1 MTVRTRFAPSPTGVL
16 HLGSVR
22 TALFCWLYARHT
34 NGEFILRIE
43 DTDRERSTP
52 ENVDAIL
59 DGMAWLGLDADEGPF
74 FQTQRFDRYRDVA
87 REWLEE
93 GKAYHCYCTR
103 EELDELRQRQM
114 DAGERVRYD
123 GRCRDRSEARAG
135 INPVVRFKNPLE
147 GTVVVH
153 DVVRGR
159 VEFDNA
165 QLDDLII
172 VRSDGTPTYNFTVVV
187 DDSDM
192 AITHVIR
199 GDDHLNNTPRQMNM
213 LAALEAEAPVYAH
226 LPMILGPDGAKLSKR
241 HGAVDIR
248 EYREQG
254 YLPDAMLN
262 YLVRLG
268 WSYGDQEI
276 FSREQMV
283 ELFDIA
289 DVNHSASSFN
299 PEKLLWINQQH
310 IIATPVERLGEEL
323 MPFMVKAGLDP
334 ADGPDPVHIAEGF
347 HERAETL
354 LHMASSAR
362 YCFED
367 FEVYDEK
374 SAKKH
379 LRPVI
384 LEPMITAR
392 DRLAALEHWGQ
403 TAIHEVIEQVAA
415 DYDINMGKLGQPIR
429 VAVTSGPVSPPID
442 VTLWLVG
449 QDRTVSRLGNAIN
462 YIEARR
468 AASGSP
474 A

>member
-34 NGEFILRIE
+34 NGRFILRIE

-52 ENVDAIL
+52 ENVEAIL
-59 DGMAWLGLDADEGPF
+59 DGMQWLGLDADEGPF
-74 FQTQRFDRYRDVA
+74 FQTQRFDRYREVI
-87 REWLEE
+87 EQWLAED
-93 GKAYHCYCTR
+93 KAYHCYCTR
-103 EELDELRQRQM
+103 EELDHLRQRQM

-123 GRCRDRSEARAG
+123 GRCRDRTEARSG
-135 INPVVRFKNPLE
+135 VDPVVRFRNPLE

-153 DVVRGR
+153 DSVRGR

-172 VRSDGTPTYNFTVVV
+172 ARSDGTPTYNFTVVV

-213 LAALEAEAPVYAH
+213 LAALGADAPVYAH

-254 YLPDAMLN
+254 YLPAAMLN

-268 WSYGDQEI
+268 WSHGDQEV
-276 FSREQMV
+276 FSVDEMID
-283 ELFDIA
+283 LFDIA

-310 IIATPVERLGEEL
+310 IIATPTEKLGEAL
-323 MPFMVKAGLDP
+323 MPFLVKAGLDP
-334 ADGPDPVHIAEGF
+334 AEGPDPVHIAEGF

-362 YCFED
+362 YCYED
-367 FEVYDEK
+367 FDVYDEK

-384 LEPMITAR
+384 LEPMVAAR

-449 QDRTVSRLGNAIN
+449 QERTVRRLGDAIEH
-462 YIEARR
+462 IKAR
-468 AASGSP
+468 AAASR